1 MQSICFWLAG
11 LAYFG
16 TSVGH
21 PIEEFELR
29 DYRGASRKLSDWK
42 ESKLVAVV
50 FLGVDCPLAK
60 LYAPRLG
67 ELSREFENQGVQFV
81 GINSNQND
89 AITEI
94 DRYAKANQISFPILK
109 DVGNEVADRFGATR
123 VMEVFLLDPKRFVRY
138 RGRIDDQ
145 FTVSVHR
152 LKAGRRDLAIAIE
165 ELLDGK
171 DVGTPET
178 EASGCL
184 ISRVRTQSAKGSITY
199 AKHIAPIL
207 QQHCQVCHRPGQIGP
222 FALTNYKEAAGW
234 AAMIDEVVGQGRM
247 PPWHAD
253 PRHGKFANDPRLGDR
268 EKQLIAAW
276 ARDGAP
282 EGDPADLPAPP
293 TFSENW
299 AIGKPDCVISIPEPF
314 TVPADGVVD
323 YQFIEVDPGFKKD
336 VWITAAEIKP
346 SNRAVVHHCNVF
358 LRPPGSTGDFG
369 APGTLGSVC
378 FAAAA
383 PGTPPMVLPDGMA
396 KRIPAGWKLVFVLHY
411 TPIGIVQED
420 QTSIGLILADAKAV
434 KKEVATNLLLDAE
447 LSIPPRVADHRV
459 EQTQRFSDDV
469 LLLAFFPHMHVRGKS
484 FRYEAEYPDGT
495 REILLDVPRWD
506 FAWQNRYVLAEPKR
520 LPAGT
525 VMHCVAV
532 YDNSENNSANPDPN
546 VTVHTG
552 PQSWD
557 EMFNG
562 YFEVVLADEDLT
574 RQAGFSD
581 CILTALRFITHPSVV
596 LLSLGAF
603 VLIRVLR
610 RRARKSALH
619 KAVAA
624 E

>member
-1 MQSICFWLAG
+1 MHVLCLTVLLFSGIHQ
-11 LAYFG
+11 
-16 TSVGH
+16 SVGTA
-21 PIEEFELR
+21 IEDFELR

-42 ESKLVAVV
+42 DAKLVAVV

-67 ELSREFENQGVQFV
+67 ELAREFDGQGVQFV

-94 DRYAKANQISFPILK
+94 DRYARAHQIPFPILK
-109 DVGNEVADRFGATR
+109 DVGNEIADRFGAAR
-123 VMEVFLLDPKRFVRY
+123 VMEVFLLDQTRSVRY

-145 FTVSVHR
+145 FTVSLHR
-152 LKAGRRDLAIAIE
+152 LKASRRDLAVAIE
-165 ELLDGK
+165 ELLDGRP
-171 DVGTPET
+171 VSVPET

-184 ISRVRTQSAKGSITY
+184 ISRVVVQPAKGSVTY
-199 AKHIAPIL
+199 SKDVAPIL
-207 QQHCQVCHRPGQIGP
+207 QRHCQVCHRPGQIGP

-253 PRHGKFANDPRLGDR
+253 PKHGKFANDPRLSDR
-268 EKQLIAAW
+268 EKELIAAW

-282 EGDPADLPAPP
+282 EGDPADLPARP
-293 TFSENW
+293 TFSEEW
-299 AIGKPDCVISIPEPF
+299 AIGTPDLVISLPEPF
-314 TVPADGVVD
+314 KVPADGVVD
-323 YQFIEVDPGFKKD
+323 YQFIEVDPGFKTD
-336 VWITAAEIKP
+336 VWVKAAEIRP

-378 FAAAA
+378 FAEIA
-383 PGTPPMVLPDGMA
+383 PGTPAMILPDGMA
-396 KRIPAGWKLVFVLHY
+396 KRIPAGWKLVFVMHY
-411 TPIGIVQED
+411 TPIGKVQQD

-434 KKEVATNLLLDAE
+434 KKEVATHLLLDAN
-447 LSIPPRVADHRV
+447 LSIPPGVAEHRV
-459 EQTQRFSDDV
+459 EHTERFTDDV
-469 LLLAFFPHMHVRGKS
+469 LLLAFWPHMHVRGKS
-484 FRYEAEYPDGT
+484 FRYEAEYPDGST
-495 REILLDVPRWD
+495 EILLNVPRWD

-525 VMHCVAV
+525 VMHCIAV
-532 YDNSENNSANPDPN
+532 YDNSENNPANPDPN
-546 VTVHTG
+546 VSVHTG

-574 RQAGFSD
+574 KPAGFRD
-581 CILTALRFITHPSVV
+581 QALAVLRFMIHPIVV
-596 LLSLGAF
+596 GLSLGAF
-603 VLIRVLR
+603 IVIRFLR
-610 RRARKSALH
+610 WRARKTARSTAG
-619 KAVAA
+619 AG
-624 E
+624 